1 VPDIREEAGSHGF
14 IEVLAGK
21 FWADKAQHLPE
32 L

>member
-1 VPDIREEAGSHGF
+1 VPDIREEAGRHGI

-21 FWADKAQHLPE
+21 LWADKAQRLPE

>member
-1 VPDIREEAGSHGF
+1 VSNIREEADSHGI

-21 FWADKAQHLPE
+21 LWADKAQHLPE